1 MKLLCELNDQ
11 IILGR
16 DGLSAKPPRRTA
28 RAVVLRED
36 GLYAVM
42 HSAKFRLYSL
52 PGGGVEDG
60 EDVLAALRREILEE
74 TGCAC
79 ERIRELG
86 MVRENRA
93 SQDYTQESYY
103 FVVWAAGCG
112 GAPSLTPAEK
122 ASGTVVQ
129 WRSFDEMLALIRD
142 ARHDT
147 TQKKYLQARDLAV
160 LKEYAARGC
169 PK

>member
-11 IILGR
+11 IVLGR
-16 DGLSAKPPRRTA
+16 DGLTNKPPQRTA

-52 PGGGVEDG
+52 LGGGIEDS
-60 EDVLAALRREILEE
+60 EDILTALRREILEE

-86 MVRENRA
+86 MVRENRG
-93 SQDYTQESYY
+93 SQDYTN
-103 FVVWAAGCG
+103 
-112 GAPSLTPAEK
+112 SL
-122 ASGTVVQ
+122 
-129 WRSFDEMLALIRD
+129 
-142 ARHDT
+142 
-147 TQKKYLQARDLAV
+147 
-160 LKEYAARGC
+160 
-169 PK
+169 